1 MIMKK
6 IAEENCTITEFQR
19 TNGTIKGDF
28 VTYESVAY
36 YVGSGEAFRKRIF
49 ETKDRLPFYSPAST
63 SFSLL
68 K

>member
-28 VTYESVAY
+28 VTYDPLLIMWDQVKLSENAFSKQKTGSHFTHRPVPLSVC
-36 YVGSGEAFRKRIF
+36 
-49 ETKDRLPFYSPAST
+49 
-63 SFSLL
+63 
-68 K
+68 